1 MKHKLAVL
9 YAVLLGAAA
18 PACCGEAEPE
28 ETHGIDVTLGA
39 RELYDDNLYRRPDST
54 GSQSG
59 REEYIRRLSA
69 GLDGKWQWS
78 RQQLLLD
85 LLAMNNAYE
94 RNDQLD
100 NTSGRART
108 EWKWRAGGAWSGAL
122 GGDFSR
128 ALASFSA
135 TQFRGKDLLDVTGT
149 FASLAFRPGPRWTL
163 KAAGRRAST
172 EHGAEARRYDNF
184 RTDSLTTG
192 LYFQTAAETEI
203 GISARRTEGH
213 FDISVDVAGQLF
225 DRSYEDEVT
234 SLELNQ
240 NFSPRTHLELSVG
253 HLRRK
258 YDDEALA
265 EFNRSSVDG
274 TIGELLLQWQ
284 AAKKIE
290 LTLSGWRRLRAYLDA
305 ESEYFIS
312 KGFSI
317 APSWKP
323 TEKISVAL
331 ELAYETQAYL
341 GTSVS
346 PQYGARED
354 RVHSG
359 RLEIGYSPLRKLR
372 FDLTGNNENRESN
385 RSALAFDSQVASVGV
400 RWTY

>member
-1 MKHKLAVL
+1 MKYTLALMLV
-9 YAVLLGAAA
+9 ALLGAAA
-18 PACCGEAEPE
+18 PAYGGEAEPE
-28 ETHGIDVTLGA
+28 DTPGIDLTLGA
-39 RELYDDNLYRRPDST
+39 RELYDDNLYRRPEST
-54 GSQSG
+54 SSAAAN
-59 REEYIRRLSA
+59 EDYIRRISA
-69 GLDGKWQWS
+69 GLDGNWQWS
-78 RQQLLLD
+78 RQKIQVD

-100 NTSGRART
+100 NTAGRARA
-108 EWKWRAGGAWSGAL
+108 EWKWRAGSDWSGAL

-128 ALASFSA
+128 TLASFSA

-163 KAAGRRAST
+163 KAAGRSAST
-172 EHGAEARRYDNF
+172 EHGAAERRYDNF

-192 LYFQTAAETEI
+192 LYFKTASETEI
-203 GISARRTEGH
+203 GVNARRTEGR
-213 FDISVDVAGQLF
+213 FDRSVSVAGQLF
-225 DRSYEDEVT
+225 DRSYQDEIT

-253 HLRRK
+253 YLRRK
-258 YDDEALA
+258 YDDVALA
-265 EFNRSSVDG
+265 DVNRSSVDG
-274 TIGELLLQWQ
+274 TIGELLLGWQ
-284 AAKKIE
+284 AANKIE
-290 LTLSGWRRLRAYLDA
+290 LNINGWRRLRAYLDA

-312 KGFSI
+312 RGVSV

-323 TEKISVAL
+323 SEKISVSL

-354 RVHSG
+354 RVRSG
-359 RLEIGYSPLRKLR
+359 RLELGYSPLRKLR
-372 FDLTGNNENRESN
+372 FDLTGNLERRESN
-385 RSALAFDSQVASVGV
+385 RAVLAYDSQVASVGV